1 MSQNYLIVN
10 QDVLPDVFSK
20 VIEAKKL
27 LNSGDFKNV
36 SEVVNEVGLSRSA
49 FYKYKDHVF
58 VADKTAQIRKTLI
71 SFNLTDKKGLLSSVL
86 NRLSELGG
94 NVLTINQNIPIQDTA
109 TVVMG
114 IDIKE
119 LSVSV
124 NELLVELEK
133 LTGVNH
139 LQLLSIE

>member
-10 QDVLPDVFSK
+10 QEVLPDVFSK

-86 NRLSELGG
+86 KRLSELGG

>member
-1 MSQNYLIVN
+1 MSENYLIVN
-10 QDVLPDVFSK
+10 QSVLPEVFSK

-27 LNSGDFKNV
+27 LNSGTYKNV
-36 SEVVNEVGLSRSA
+36 SEAVQQVDLSRSA

-71 SFNLTDKKGLLSSVL
+71 SFNLVDKKGLLSSVL

-94 NVLTINQNIPIQDTA
+94 NVLTINQNIPIQETA

-119 LSVSV
+119 LTISV
-124 NELLVELEK
+124 NDLLVELEK
-133 LTGVNH
+133 LNGVNH

>member
-10 QDVLPDVFSK
+10 QDVLPEIFSK

-27 LNSGDFKNV
+27 LNSGDFKHV

-124 NELLVELEK
+124 NELLAELEK